1 VWIFTIL
8 TRYVFKVA
16 VTEEEGG
23 RRLAYM
29 ISNPALN
36 GVTGAYYS
44 GKPGVDE
51 FKPIPVSKEA
61 MDQKKAARLWSLT
74 EKLIADNLS

>member
-1 VWIFTIL
+1 MWIFTIL

-36 GVTGAYYS
+36 GITGAYYS
-44 GKPGVDE
+44 GKPGADE
-51 FKPIPVSKEA
+51 FRPISVSKEA
-61 MDQKKAARLWSLT
+61 MDQKKAAKLWSVT
-74 EKLIADNLS
+74 EKLIAAEN